1 MSHAASAP
9 DRNAPEATLAPVRQP
24 RPREPRNVVLIGFS
38 YTGKSTIGRLL
49 ARRLRWRPVDTDSVI
64 RKRTGKSPQ
73 EIFASEGEA
82 IFRAIEREVVR
93 DICQESR
100 QVIATGGGAPIDP
113 SNRGVLFDGNLVVL
127 LDASPEAI
135 WTRVQRSASS
145 EQRPMLDAADPLAR
159 IRTLKAE
166 RDPIYR
172 QAHLIIETE
181 RLTANESAELIF
193 RLAKLHA

>member
-1 MSHAASAP
+1 MTEAVSASNGVETGAAPA
-9 DRNAPEATLAPVRQP
+9 NVRQP

-64 RKRTGKSPQ
+64 RKRTGRSPQ
-73 EIFASEGEA
+73 DIFALEGEA
-82 IFRAIEREVVR
+82 AFRAIEREVVR
-93 DICQESR
+93 DICGESR

-113 SNRGVLFDGNLVVL
+113 SNRAVLYDGNLVVL

-145 EQRPMLDAADPLAR
+145 EHRPMLDAADPLAR
-159 IRTLKAE
+159 IRALKAE

-172 QAHLIIETE
+172 QAHLVIETE